1 MNHKPNTEIVQICV
15 VADSPGCNLAK
26 EWRKAFCDLPLGAFA
41 IDWMYLSRP
50 FEFWRKRNSLLFSGK
65 PVQVLTLGWFSTVVS
80 HYLLPS
86 NISQIPT
93 TPLSQDSLFIAPIV
107 KRCTAQIRLP
117 SIPAKRNDSVLV
129 PPGFQLVCFA
139 DMVAGSGAMEVLWA
153 FTMVRLAGWPCTLW
167 MAGEGPLLEE
177 FRSFA
182 NLASIPEDI
191 RFVPNFRSENSLPAN
206 PDVVL
211 LPSTDLLLEDLP
223 YMDSSKTRITSR
235 NSEPPGKTDAITTTK
250 TNLFS
255 IPWKP
260 HQICR
265 VIMDCLSQMKFP
277 NTQPPIEADGK
288 DLEAVLL
295 AAARKNRLARQ
306 GLGS

>member
-1 MNHKPNTEIVQICV
+1 MNDKPNTEITHICV
-15 VADSPGCNLAK
+15 VADSPGCILAK
-26 EWRKAFCDLPLGAFA
+26 EWRKAFCHLPSGAFA
-41 IDWMYLSRP
+41 IDWMFLSRP
-50 FEFWRKRNSLLFSGK
+50 FEFWRKRNALLFSGQ
-65 PVQVLTLGWFSTVVS
+65 PVQVLSLGWFSTILS
-80 HYLLPS
+80 HYLLPA

-93 TPLSQDSLFIAPIV
+93 TPLSRDSLFIAPIL
-107 KRCTAQIRLP
+107 KRCTAQIGLP
-117 SIPAKRNDSVLV
+117 SIPGKRKDSVLV
-129 PPGFQLVCFA
+129 PPGFQLVCIA

-191 RFVPNFRSENSLPAN
+191 RFVPDFRSENSLPAN
-206 PDVVL
+206 PDVIL
-211 LPSTDLLLEDLP
+211 LPSPDLRCEDQHLVE
-223 YMDSSKTRITSR
+223 SSKNRITSR
-235 NSEPPGKTDAITTTK
+235 TTEPTAKNEAITTPK
-250 TNLFS
+250 TNVFS

-265 VIMDCLSQMKFP
+265 VIMECLSQLKAP
-277 NTQPPIEADGK
+277 ETQPNFEADGK
-288 DLEAVLL
+288 GLGAVLL
-295 AAARKNRLARQ
+295 AAAKKNRLARP